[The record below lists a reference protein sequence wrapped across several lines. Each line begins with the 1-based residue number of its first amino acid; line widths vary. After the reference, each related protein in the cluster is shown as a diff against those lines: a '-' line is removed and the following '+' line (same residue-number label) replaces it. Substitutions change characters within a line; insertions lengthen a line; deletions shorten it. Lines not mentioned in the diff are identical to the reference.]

1 MKKRKGVKAW
11 GQTWGNDPSAPL
23 LLCEQAS
30 VLQSLRH
37 VTLWRKG
44 EERRNI
50 SCSLANPTQANVEPE
65 LPHPLL
71 SPGVPAQQE
80 LLQLPQST
88 AGVQLPWELR
98 HGVSTGF
105 GALLSKSRLRRRG
118 HLSKAQVASLAHSPQ
133 LEPRAGKLLR
143 ERNLFNS
150 HQSLPF
156 TLLVIAD
163 SGQQL
168 LPLEIT
174 FTMIWAGFYQPSSLQ
189 CRISPAARM
198 FPSTCNAAL
207 PVSDGAWPLRRGCSR
222 GHGNRIDFPAA
233 ADPRVRPPST
243 PGEKPQK

>member
-1 MKKRKGVKAW
+1 MKKGKGVKAW

-50 SCSLANPTQANVEPE
+50 SCSLRNPTQANVEPE

-80 LLQLPQST
+80 LPQLPQST

-105 GALLSKSRLRRRG
+105 GALISKSRLRRE
-118 HLSKAQVASLAHSPQ
+118 VTY
-133 LEPRAGKLLR
+133 PRHK
-143 ERNLFNS
+143 
-150 HQSLPF
+150 
-156 TLLVIAD
+156 
-163 SGQQL
+163 L
-168 LPLEIT
+168 LPLPTALSWSPGLGSCLERGT
-174 FTMIWAGFYQPSSLQ
+174 SLTATNLYPLPS
-189 CRISPAARM
+189 
-198 FPSTCNAAL
+198 
-207 PVSDGAWPLRRGCSR
+207 W
-222 GHGNRIDFPAA
+222 
-233 ADPRVRPPST
+233 
-243 PGEKPQK
+243 

>member
-1 MKKRKGVKAW
+1 MEKGNGVKAW

-50 SCSLANPTQANVEPE
+50 SCSLGNPTQANVEPE

-80 LLQLPQST
+80 LPQLPHST

-98 HGVSTGF
+98 HRVRTGF
-105 GALLSKSRLRRRG
+105 GALISKSRLRRRG
-118 HLSKAQVASLAHSPQ
+118 HLSKSQAASPAHSPQ

-156 TLLVIAD
+156 TLLAIAD

-168 LPLEIT
+168 LPLETT
-174 FTMIWAGFYQPSSLQ
+174 FMMGWFLSALFSPVQDFPCSQDVPLHLQ
-189 CRISPAARM
+189 C
-198 FPSTCNAAL
+198 STTCERWGLAPPEGL
-207 PVSDGAWPLRRGCSR
+207 QPRAWKSY
-222 GHGNRIDFPAA
+222 
-233 ADPRVRPPST
+233 
-243 PGEKPQK
+243 